1 MPDCFAVLGLECSP
15 VVDVEAVERAYARQ
29 AREVHPDRVGGSG
42 EGMAELNLARKTLTQ
57 PALRIAHYLELRGYP
72 LVERGVIPEVVGA
85 LFGEVA
91 SGLNR
96 ARSAVEK
103 RASAA
108 SSIAR
113 AVAEGEVREAARVV
127 NGLEARVREQAGV
140 LEAGVREWAVAGN
153 REFGELDALRRAF
166 AFIARW
172 QGQLAEVRAVLG
184 GATGGA

>member
-1 MPDCFAVLGLECSP
+1 
-15 VVDVEAVERAYARQ
+15 
-29 AREVHPDRVGGSG
+29 
-42 EGMAELNLARKTLTQ
+42 MAELNLARKTLMQ
-57 PALRIAHYLELRGYP
+57 PALRIAHYLELLGYS

-85 LFGEVA
+85 LFGEIA

-113 AVAEGEVREAARVV
+113 AVAEGEVRDAARVV
-127 NGLEARVREQAGV
+127 SGLDERVREQAAV
-140 LEAGVREWAVAGN
+140 LEAGVKEWAVAGD
-153 REFGELDALRRAF
+153 RAFGELDALRRAF

-172 QGQLAEVRAVLG
+172 QEQLAEVRAVLG

>member
-1 MPDCFAVLGLECSP
+1 MPDFFAALGLERSP
-15 VVDVEAVERAYARQ
+15 VADVEAVERAYARQ

-42 EGMAELNLARKTLTQ
+42 EDMAELNLARKTLTQ
-57 PALRIAHYLELRGYP
+57 PALRIAHYLELRGYS

-85 LFGEVA
+85 LFGAVA

-96 ARSAVEK
+96 ARSAAEK

-127 NGLEARVREQAGV
+127 DGLEERVREQATV
-140 LEAGVREWAVAGN
+140 LELGVREWAVGGN
-153 REFGELDALRRAF
+153 GGFGELDSLRRAL

-172 QGQLAEVRAVLG
+172 QVQLAEARAVLG
-184 GATGGA
+184 GATGGG